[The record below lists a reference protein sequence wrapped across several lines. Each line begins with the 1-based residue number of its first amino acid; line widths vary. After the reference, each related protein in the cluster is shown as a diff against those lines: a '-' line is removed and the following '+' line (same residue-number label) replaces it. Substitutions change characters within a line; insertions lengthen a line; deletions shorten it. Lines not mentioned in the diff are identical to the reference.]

1 MITLTPDEERLRAR
15 LIERARAADPADPAA
30 STSTYGSWA
39 EELDTDGSAGWK
51 QGAPRYTRLITA
63 LWHINSYETE
73 HGRPMVGAFAVSKTT
88 GHSGD
93 GFMKLR
99 RDLHLPIPPDEDGTG
114 RATWREVLSE
124 ALSYWQ
130 ADDSREAAGTGGMTD
145 AQFDTIMGEL
155 SKIKQMLRQLLH
167 G

>member
-1 MITLTPDEERLRAR
+1 MITLTPDEERLRER
-15 LIERARAADPADPAA
+15 LIERARTADPANPGA
-30 STSTYGSWA
+30 STKTYGAWA
-39 EELDTDGSAGWK
+39 EELDDDGSAGWK

-63 LWHINSYETE
+63 LWHINSYEAE
-73 HGRPMVGAFAVSKTT
+73 HGRPMVGAFAVSKSA

-99 RDLHLPIPPDEDGTG
+99 SDLGQPIPTDEDGTG
-114 RATWREVLSE
+114 HVTWQEVIGE
-124 ALSYWQ
+124 CVEYWQ
-130 ADDSREAAGTGGMTD
+130 SPASQGEAGSGMTD
-145 AQFDTIMGEL
+145 AQFDSIMAEL